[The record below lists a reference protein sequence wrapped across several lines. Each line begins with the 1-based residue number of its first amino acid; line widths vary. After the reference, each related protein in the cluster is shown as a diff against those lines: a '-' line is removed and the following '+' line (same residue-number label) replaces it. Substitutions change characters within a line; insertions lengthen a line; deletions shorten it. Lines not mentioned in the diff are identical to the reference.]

1 MGGVGVGAEMWC
13 PDRPLFCM
21 SNFLIVPNLIKN
33 KQVADSLKKNL
44 KSLHRT
50 GQTFHNDM
58 QFPLCFIFVLVLT
71 RQHQPLFPL
80 KLCLNNRSLHSY
92 GIACVTYKIPF
103 YRFPVLKNH
112 YWRDLEFDIFEKG
125 VVGEKGVTAQQLQIW
140 TKYLL

>member
-1 MGGVGVGAEMWC
+1 
-13 PDRPLFCM
+13 
-21 SNFLIVPNLIKN
+21 
-33 KQVADSLKKNL
+33 
-44 KSLHRT
+44 
-50 GQTFHNDM
+50 M
-58 QFPLCFIFVLVLT
+58 QFPLCFIFVLVLA

-125 VVGEKGVTAQQLQIW
+125 VVGEKGVTA
-140 TKYLL
+140 